1 VLAKVG
7 ENGNHYAAHV
17 PSLCLACQVRRD
29 RGEQVMRIPAKS
41 LSDYPWLVRI
51 FFWNQKRK
59 YGQVLEPAMLW
70 GRSPRLFLG
79 VAFLYGMIDRKS
91 SPVEPALR
99 SLITVRVSQINEC
112 HFCMDLN
119 SATLLKRGASIEK
132 VEALEDWRDSNLF
145 EEREQ
150 VALEFAEA
158 VTRSDLSVGD
168 ELMDRLKRHFDDDAV
183 IELTGLIAF
192 QNLSSKFNSAL
203 GVPAQGFCRLRGSAT
218 SGEKRS

>member
-1 VLAKVG
+1 
-7 ENGNHYAAHV
+7 
-17 PSLCLACQVRRD
+17 
-29 RGEQVMRIPAKS
+29 MRVPAKS

-91 SPVEPALR
+91 SPIEPALR

-132 VEALEDWRDSNLF
+132 VDALEDWR
-145 EEREQ
+145 
-150 VALEFAEA
+150 
-158 VTRSDLSVGD
+158 
-168 ELMDRLKRHFDDDAV
+168 H
-183 IELTGLIAF
+183 
-192 QNLSSKFNSAL
+192 SKLVRRARAGCARICGGGYAL
-203 GVPAQGFCRLRGSAT
+203 GSIGQR
-218 SGEKRS
+218 